1 MLSLKA
7 YFDES
12 GHFSDPNI
20 HFTGMAGFVAPASVW
35 AEVEEKWEAVRS
47 EYALQDPFH
56 MRLFAHNQGQFRDW
70 EKSRKDSLY
79 RSLIQILVEAELV
92 PTGCVVSNSAFQ
104 SLNPRQQAAMRSP
117 YFTAMQECV
126 RGACAQV
133 IALEPE
139 VVDMAFA
146 RQVECGT
153 LDAHGENSPDNSG
166 TTERLFYGI
175 KQNLPQLGSYMGKYG
190 SGDPAEMIPLQAA
203 DMLAYEMTKDYEGVL
218 SQRPIRKSYQEL
230 MRMGGR
236 RPLMKYLD
244 RLDLLSILKES
255 EFPDTDGFA
264 EIDENSV
271 LQIFARHSAQILIN
285 ERRESG
291 TFNYSYPKWLLAE
304 LRRRWN

>member
-104 SLNPRQQAAMRSP
+104 SLNPRQQAAMKSP

-126 RGACAQV
+126 RGACAHV

-153 LDAHGENSPDNSG
+153 LECARRKQPRQLRNHREAVLWNQTKSAAVGFIHGKV
-166 TTERLFYGI
+166 RLGRA
-175 KQNLPQLGSYMGKYG
+175 
-190 SGDPAEMIPLQAA
+190 SGDDSIA
-203 DMLAYEMTKDYEGVL
+203 
-218 SQRPIRKSYQEL
+218 
-230 MRMGGR
+230 GR
-236 RPLMKYLD
+236 
-244 RLDLLSILKES
+244 
-255 EFPDTDGFA
+255 GHA
-264 EIDENSV
+264 
-271 LQIFARHSAQILIN
+271 
-285 ERRESG
+285 G
-291 TFNYSYPKWLLAE
+291 
-304 LRRRWN
+304 LRDD